1 MHALWQVDKPFGDI
15 HALHVFKIVL
25 CALFIFVEGF
35 LDYDPNKKIIWKVYH
50 VYDDTDG
57 RVLDQGK
64 LHHITIQGAFLLS
77 GVVDILRNSLH
88 TPVSYFSLS
97 LSPSTSSFSTCT
109 LLGEMNS
116 TFKCIQFSPLPS
128 SCAWCCLS

>member
-1 MHALWQVDKPFGDI
+1 MPYGRLISLLVIYMPCMYLRSCCVLFSSLWKDSWI
-15 HALHVFKIVL
+15 I
-25 CALFIFVEGF
+25 
-35 LDYDPNKKIIWKVYH
+35 YDPNKKIIWKVYH

-128 SCAWCCLS
+128 SCAWCFLS